1 MKSVS
6 TITKILIGLLLLFPI
21 TTFGQANQ
29 EKIQGTWKVDKIDLD
44 ERFAASEKLANKVIG
59 TIFRFDDCLLTISK
73 DEKGVID
80 SKSGTYSLIGN
91 RLTIGGA
98 DQPAAEILLLNETKL
113 TIKLPR
119 QQGILYFSKN

>member
-6 TITKILIGLLLLFPI
+6 SSPKTVIGLLLLFSI
-21 TTFGQANQ
+21 TSFGQENQ
-29 EKIQGTWKVDKIDLD
+29 EKIQGTWKLDKVDFDKS
-44 ERFAASEKLANKVIG
+44 FTASEELAKKAVG
-59 TIFRFDDCLLTISK
+59 TIFRFDNCLLTISK
-73 DEKGVID
+73 SENGVID

-91 RLTIGGA
+91 KLTIGGA

-119 QQGILYFSKN
+119 QQGILYFSKS